1 MPGVLAYLAVGGA
14 VAVATGLTTPL
25 ARQFA
30 ERSGLLTAPDDRDVH
45 DMPTPSIGGPAMFV
59 GLLAGALVAWLI
71 GDFDAVFAT
80 RSEML
85 GVLVAATIMCAV
97 GVVDDIRPVSAPAKL
112 AGMVLA
118 GSTLSL
124 VGVSL
129 VVLRIPFVDVVLLSP
144 DLSAL
149 ATVLWVVLLANALN
163 LIDGLDGLATG
174 IVAIAA
180 TTFVLYAVRLGNEGV
195 LFEGNP
201 GALIAVLVAGVCVG
215 FLPHNVHPARIFMGD
230 GGALMLG
237 LLMAASTV
245 SVGGRTDAAYSGQSF
260 FFFAPL
266 VIPLVILG
274 VPLLDMLF
282 AVVRRVATPGLSVTV
297 ADKDHLHHRLLRLGH
312 GHWRAVLILWAWTAL
327 LSGFVLW
334 PTYSGRGDTVVPMGI
349 AGVCL
354 GLFTVLHPRLRAARP
369 ENGKRQE
376 TVVGDQVVGKGD

>member
-1 MPGVLAYLAVGGA
+1 MPGVLAYLVVGGA
-14 VAVATGLTTPL
+14 AAVATGLATPL

-30 ERSGLLTAPDDRDVH
+30 ERSGLLTSPDDRDVH
-45 DMPTPSIGGPAMFV
+45 DSPTPSIGGPAMLV

-201 GALIAVLVAGVCVG
+201 GALIAVLVAGICVG

-274 VPLLDMLF
+274 VPLFDMLF
-282 AVVRRVATPGLSVTV
+282 AVVRRATTPGLSVTV

-334 PTYSGRGDTVVPMGI
+334 PTYSGRGDAVVPIGI
-349 AGVCL
+349 AGVSL
-354 GLFTVLHPRLRAARP
+354 GLFTVLHPRLRATRP
-369 ENGKRQE
+369 GNGKRQE
-376 TVVGDQVVGKGD
+376 TTVRDRVVGTGD

>member
-1 MPGVLAYLAVGGA
+1 MPSVLAYLVVGGA
-14 VAVATGLTTPL
+14 AALATGLTTPL

-30 ERSGLLTAPDDRDVH
+30 ERSGLLHAPHDRDVH
-45 DMPTPSIGGPAMFV
+45 ASPTPSLGGPAMLI
-59 GLLAGALVAWLI
+59 GLLVGALVAWLI

-85 GVLVAATIMCAV
+85 GVLIAATVMCAV

-180 TTFVLYAVRLGNEGV
+180 TTFVLYAVRLGNEGL

-201 GALIAVLVAGVCVG
+201 GALIAVLVAGICLG

-274 VPLLDMLF
+274 VPLFDMLF
-282 AVVRRVATPGLSVTV
+282 AVVRRATTPGLSVTV

-334 PTYSGRGDTVVPMGI
+334 PTYSGRGDAVVPMGI
-349 AGVCL
+349 AGVSL
-354 GLFTVLHPRLRAARP
+354 GLFTVLHPRLRATRP
-369 ENGKRQE
+369 GNGKRQE
-376 TVVGDQVVGKGD
+376 TTVRDRVVGTGD

>member
-1 MPGVLAYLAVGGA
+1 MPSVLAYLVVGGA
-14 VAVATGLTTPL
+14 AAVATGITTSL

-30 ERSGLLTAPDDRDVH
+30 ERSGLLTVPEDRDVH
-45 DMPTPSIGGPAMFV
+45 DSPTPSIGGPAMLV
-59 GLLAGALVAWLI
+59 GLLVG
-71 GDFDAVFAT
+71 AVFAT

-180 TTFVLYAVRLGNEGV
+180 TTFVLYAVRLGNEGL

-201 GALIAVLVAGVCVG
+201 GALIAVLVAGICVG

-274 VPLLDMLF
+274 VPLFDMLF

-334 PTYSGRGDTVVPMGI
+334 PTYSGRGDTVVPIGI

-376 TVVGDQVVGKGD
+376 TTVPDRVVGTGD

>member
-1 MPGVLAYLAVGGA
+1 VPGVLAYLVVGGA
-14 VAVATGLTTPL
+14 AAVATGLTTSL
-25 ARQFA
+25 VRQFA
-30 ERSGLLTAPDDRDVH
+30 ERSGLLTSPDDRDVH
-45 DMPTPSIGGPAMFV
+45 DSPTPSIGGPAMLV

-80 RSEML
+80 RSEMF

-201 GALIAVLVAGVCVG
+201 GALIAVLVAGICVG

-274 VPLLDMLF
+274 VPLFDMLF

-376 TVVGDQVVGKGD
+376 TAVRDRVVGPDD

>member
-1 MPGVLAYLAVGGA
+1 MPSVLAYLVVGGA
-14 VAVATGLTTPL
+14 AALATGLTTPL

-30 ERSGLLTAPDDRDVH
+30 ERSGLLHAPHDRDVH
-45 DMPTPSIGGPAMFV
+45 DSPTPSLGGPAMLI
-59 GLLAGALVAWLI
+59 GLLVGALVAWLI

-85 GVLVAATIMCAV
+85 GVLIAATVMCAV

-180 TTFVLYAVRLGNEGV
+180 TTFVLYAVRLGNEGL

-201 GALIAVLVAGVCVG
+201 GALIAVLVAGICLG

-274 VPLLDMLF
+274 VPLFDMLF
-282 AVVRRVATPGLSVTV
+282 AVVRRATTPGLSVTV

-334 PTYSGRGDTVVPMGI
+334 PTYSGRGDAVVPMGI
-349 AGVCL
+349 AGVSL
-354 GLFTVLHPRLRAARP
+354 GLFTVLHPRLRATRSG
-369 ENGKRQE
+369 NGKRQE
-376 TVVGDQVVGKGD
+376 TTVRDRVVGTGD

>member
-1 MPGVLAYLAVGGA
+1 MPSVLAYLAVGGA
-14 VAVATGLTTPL
+14 AALATGLTTPL

-30 ERSGLLTAPDDRDVH
+30 ERSGLLHAPHDRDVH
-45 DMPTPSIGGPAMFV
+45 DSPTPSLGGPAMLI
-59 GLLAGALVAWLI
+59 GLLVGALVAWLI

-85 GVLVAATIMCAV
+85 GVLIAATVMCAV

-180 TTFVLYAVRLGNEGV
+180 TTFVLYAVRLGNEGL

-201 GALIAVLVAGVCVG
+201 GALIAVLVAGICLG

-274 VPLLDMLF
+274 VPLFDMLF

-376 TVVGDQVVGKGD
+376 ATVRDRVVGTGD